1 MIKSS
6 ILDEVAPLGIRHW
19 IEAGSLRCE
28 APIRSLNA
36 VIPARTDK
44 VGRREILGPN
54 IDLQRDATA
63 TPATV
68 ATETGL
74 EVRSVAEVAS
84 VAVAKDENGEIERGV
99 L

>member
-1 MIKSS
+1 
-6 ILDEVAPLGIRHW
+6 
-19 IEAGSLRCE
+19 
-28 APIRSLNA
+28 
-36 VIPARTDK
+36 